1 MQEVLSNIGF
11 DWQVALAN
19 FINFLIIFWIL
30 KKFVFGPV
38 GKIITER
45 NEKIQ
50 TGIDQATQSEA
61 ELLVAQ
67 QKAEEEIKAA
77 RSQANKIV
85 ADAQKTADNQ
95 IAHAKDKASLEAA
108 AIAEKAHIQLEKN
121 KMKMEKELFEKT
133 AGLVALGVQKILD
146 EEVTESKNSELSKRA
161 LDILDRQK

>member
-30 KKFVFGPV
+30 KRFVFGPV

-45 NEKIQ
+45 NAKIQ
-50 TGIDQATQSEA
+50 AGIDQAQQSET

-77 RSQANKIV
+77 RSQANQIV
-85 ADAQKTADNQ
+85 ADAKETADNQ
-95 IAHAKDKASLEAA
+95 IAHAKDTASKEAS
-108 AIAEKAHIQLEKN
+108 AIAEKAQAQIVKDKVQ
-121 KMKMEKELFEKT
+121 MEKELYEKT
-133 AGLVALGVQKILD
+133 AGLVAMGVAKILD

-161 LDILDRQK
+161 LDILSKQK